1 MSTEGKHKGAHHGKM
16 EGRGKSIK
24 HIRKTC
30 NVDVNEGINMIT
42 ERQIDE
48 EKQK

>member
-1 MSTEGKHKGAHHGKM
+1 M

-24 HIRKTC
+24 NNRKTC
-30 NVDVNEGINMIT
+30 NVDVNQRISVMT
-42 ERQIDE
+42 ERQVDE